1 MKNVARKLFILILCT
16 MLLLLSG
23 GIASAGESW
32 HPVVNQIETVLEQAV
47 EAYEQGK
54 VEEAKNLVN
63 EAYFGPFEGSQMEK
77 AVKFK
82 ISGQRVAELEEEFRL
97 IRKLMTTGAS
107 QEEVEKAAKGL
118 VAKLREDA
126 ATLSGPENGE
136 YSFFLSSFLILVRE
150 GFEAILILG
159 AIIAY
164 LERSGNGNKVKVIY
178 RSALVAVAASF
189 VTALAIK
196 VLFNISGASQEILE
210 GITMLIAVA
219 VLFSVSFWLL
229 SKVEAKKWRDY
240 IEGKIQSSLTA
251 GSTFALWFTAFLAV
265 YREGAET
272 VLFYQALL
280 TGTGRGSLGMIALGF
295 ALGCVTLAVLFVA
308 VRLGSVKIPMKPFF
322 IGTSLLMYYLAFVF
336 AGQGVRELQAGG
348 LVGSTPVP
356 GVPIVDL
363 LGIYPT
369 WQSLALQVVLLLAAL
384 GGIIFGL
391 LPGPGPKK
399 KIKIGG

>member
-1 MKNVARKLFILILCT
+1 MVNFTKKAFILILCVII
-16 MLLLLSG
+16 LALSPG
-23 GIASAGESW
+23 TGAAGESW
-32 HPVVNQIETVLEQAV
+32 HPVVDQIEGLLEQARA
-47 EAYEQGK
+47 AYEQGR
-54 VEEAKNLVN
+54 VDEAKNLVN
-63 EAYFGPFEGSQMEK
+63 EAYFGPFESSQMEK
-77 AVKFK
+77 TVKFK

-107 QEEVEKAAKGL
+107 PQQIKKAAQEL
-118 VAKLREDA
+118 VAKLRADA
-126 ATLSGPENGE
+126 TALSGPENSE

-178 RSALVAVAASF
+178 RSALTAIAAS
-189 VTALAIK
+189 VISALAIK

-210 GITMLIAVA
+210 GVTMLIAVA

-229 SKVEAKKWRDY
+229 SKVEAKRWREY
-240 IEGKIQSSLTA
+240 IEGKIQSSLTT
-251 GSTFALWFTAFLAV
+251 GSTFALWSAAFLAV

-272 VLFYQALL
+272 VLFYQALV
-280 TGTGRGSLGMIALGF
+280 TGMGQESLGMIALGF
-295 ALGCVTLAVLFVA
+295 VLGSVTLAVLFVA
-308 VRLGSVKIPMKPFF
+308 VRFGSLKIPMKPFF

-336 AGQGVRELQAGG
+336 AGQGIRELQAGG

-356 GVPIVDL
+356 GIPVLDL

-369 WQSLALQVVLLLAAL
+369 WQSLALQGLLLLAAA
-384 GGIIFGL
+384 GGVMLSL
-391 LPGPGPKK
+391 LPGKK
-399 KIKIGG
+399 NAIG

>member
-1 MKNVARKLFILILCT
+1 MASFTQKAFILILCFII
-16 MLLLLSG
+16 LLLSPGVG
-23 GIASAGESW
+23 GAGESW
-32 HPVVNQIETVLEQAV
+32 HPVVDQIEGLLEQAMA
-47 EAYEQGK
+47 AYDQGK
-54 VEEAKNLVN
+54 VDEAKNLVN

-82 ISGQRVAELEEEFRL
+82 ISGQRVAELEEEFRT
-97 IRKLMTTGAS
+97 IRKLMTAGAS
-107 QEEVEKAAKGL
+107 PEQVKKAAQEL
-118 VAKLREDA
+118 VTNLRADA
-126 ATLSGPENGE
+126 TALSGPENSE

-178 RSALVAVAASF
+178 RSALTAIAAS
-189 VTALAIK
+189 VISALAIK

-210 GITMLIAVA
+210 GVTMLIAVA

-229 SKVEAKKWRDY
+229 SKVEAKKWREY
-240 IEGKIQSSLTA
+240 IEGKIQSSLTT
-251 GSTFALWFTAFLAV
+251 GSTFALWFAAFLAV

-272 VLFYQALL
+272 VLFYQALV
-280 TGTGRGSLGMIALGF
+280 TGMGQESLGMIALGF
-295 ALGCVTLAVLFVA
+295 ALGSVTLAVLFVA
-308 VRLGSVKIPMKPFF
+308 VRFGSLKIPLKPFF

-336 AGQGVRELQAGG
+336 AGQGIRELQAGG

-369 WQSLALQVVLLLAAL
+369 WQSLALQGLLLLAAA
-384 GGIIFGL
+384 GGVMLSL
-391 LPGPGPKK
+391 LPGKK
-399 KIKIGG
+399 NAIGESQ